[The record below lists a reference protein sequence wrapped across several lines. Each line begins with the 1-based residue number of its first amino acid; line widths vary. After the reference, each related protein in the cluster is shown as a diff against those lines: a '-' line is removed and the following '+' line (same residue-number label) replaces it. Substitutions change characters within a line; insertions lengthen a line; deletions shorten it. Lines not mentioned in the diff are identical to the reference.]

1 MRHRP
6 ARLVALVTALAAVAT
21 AAAAAPAVAQAAPPG
36 GAGQPVLAIGAVPLL
51 DGPPPESRSAVV
63 ALAATPTGR
72 GYWVAQAD
80 GGVTAAGDATAA
92 GSAAGLGLRR
102 PVVGL
107 APTPTGGGYWLT
119 ASDGGV
125 FAFGD
130 AAFAGSTG
138 AIALNQPVVAMAA
151 NPAGT
156 GYWLAARD
164 GGIFA
169 FGEARFLGSMGATP
183 LNQPVVAMAA
193 TPSGLGY
200 WLVGAD
206 GGVFAF
212 GDAPFVGSTGATR
225 LERPIAAM
233 AATPSGLGYWLAGA
247 DGGVFAFG
255 DAAFLGDGR
264 SGLGAGREV
273 VAVAA
278 SSGGSGYWLATSTRA
293 VAAGALGPGIEG
305 MQRRLLELG
314 YWGPVD
320 GRFGPLTTQ
329 QVYAFQK
336 ANDLPRDGQL
346 SGEELDLL
354 GRAGRTR
361 PRSTVGYVVE
371 VDKRRQIIIVARDG
385 VAELVFNTSTGN
397 GARYAPGAVA
407 VTPEGRFRIQRQIN
421 GLRISA
427 LGALFRPKYFTGGY
441 AVHGS
446 PSVPPFP
453 ASHGCVRVSNAAIDF
468 IWANRLLEVGTDV
481 WVYS

>member
-1 MRHRP
+1 MRPRP
-6 ARLVALVTALAAVAT
+6 ARLVALLAALAAVAT

-200 WLVGAD
+200 WL
-206 GGVFAF
+206 
-212 GDAPFVGSTGATR
+212 
-225 LERPIAAM
+225 
-233 AATPSGLGYWLAGA
+233 AGA

-278 SSGGSGYWLATSTRA
+278 SSGASGYWLATSTRA

>member
-138 AIALNQPVVAMAA
+138 AIALNQPVVAVAA

-200 WLVGAD
+200 WL
-206 GGVFAF
+206 
-212 GDAPFVGSTGATR
+212 
-225 LERPIAAM
+225 
-233 AATPSGLGYWLAGA
+233 AGA

-278 SSGGSGYWLATSTRA
+278 SSGASGYWLATSTRA